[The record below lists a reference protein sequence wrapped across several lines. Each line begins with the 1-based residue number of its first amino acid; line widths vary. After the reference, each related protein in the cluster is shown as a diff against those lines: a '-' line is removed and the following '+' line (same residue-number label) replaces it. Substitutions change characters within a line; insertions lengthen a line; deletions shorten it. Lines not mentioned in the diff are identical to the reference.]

1 MLAMGVSVMEQSEA
15 VLDELRALD
24 EETRWRAVE
33 GRDADFDGV
42 IFYGVRS
49 TGVYC
54 KPSCASRRPR
64 REQVTFF
71 GTQNEAESAGFRPC
85 RRCRPRLMR
94 GRDPNLET
102 VERACRLIEASGADA
117 PRLAELGAEL
127 GVSQYHLQRMFKKVV
142 GLTPRQYALA
152 HRVNQ
157 FKARLR
163 GGETVTGAMY
173 DAGYGSSSRLYEKA
187 DAELGMTPASY
198 ARGGAGARITYT
210 VAGCELGLM
219 LVAATGRGLCA
230 VRLGE
235 SEAQL
240 EGTLREEFPEAEI
253 TQESSGALGE
263 YLEVILRHLAGEPSR
278 LDLPL
283 DVRAT
288 AFQRRV
294 WSYLQSIPYGEIQS
308 YGEVAAR
315 IGQPTAVRA
324 VARACAANAVAVV
337 IPCHRVIRGNGELGG
352 YRWGL
357 ARKRALLER
366 ERLTKPS

>member
-1 MLAMGVSVMEQSEA
+1 MEQGEA
-15 VLDELRALD
+15 LLDELRAMD
-24 EETRWRAVE
+24 EETCWRAVE
-33 GRDADFDGV
+33 GRDAGFDGV

-64 REQVTFF
+64 RAQVTFY
-71 GTQNEAESAGFRPC
+71 GTQDEAESAGFRPC
-85 RRCRPRLMR
+85 RRCRPRAAL
-94 GRDPNLET
+94 GRDPNLEII
-102 VERACRLIEASGADA
+102 ERACRLIEAAGADA
-117 PRLAELGAEL
+117 PRLAQLGAEL
-127 GVSQYHLQRMFKKVV
+127 GVSQYHLQRTFKKVV

-163 GGETVTGAMY
+163 EGETVAGAMY

-198 ARGGAGARITYT
+198 ARGGAGARIAYT
-210 VAGCELGLM
+210 VTECELGLM

-235 SEAQL
+235 SETEL
-240 EGTLREEFPEAEI
+240 EGTLHEEFPLAEI
-253 TQESSGALGE
+253 SKESSGALGG

-294 WSYLQSIPYGEIQS
+294 WSYLQSIPYGELQS

-315 IGQPTAVRA
+315 IGQPTASRA
-324 VARACAANAVAVV
+324 VARACATNAVAVV
-337 IPCHRVIRGNGELGG
+337 IPCHRVVRGNGELGG

-357 ARKRALLER
+357 ARKRALIER
-366 ERLTKPS
+366 ERSAKPS